1 MTEWSEDARTRQG
14 LYRFIG
20 AALRSPNVE
29 RFEILASALDLLD
42 GRELDRYPYLI
53 PWRRFRDELRA
64 VETIEPLEI
73 EYVRL
78 FGVGMGGTP
87 ATPTESYYR
96 VPARDGG
103 IADFV
108 ASLEREYRSMGLT
121 SVGMTEAP
129 DHISTEMDVMSYLCG
144 VEADAWES
152 DEVGPAMGTLRTE
165 ARFLGTHLAV
175 WVPSFAE
182 RTRAASAA
190 AFYRHLIDLL
200 HAFVVHEGDF
210 VRSIVKRNVP
220 T

>member
-20 AALRSPNVE
+20 AALRSPDVQ
-29 RFEILASALDLLD
+29 RFEILASAVDLLD
-42 GRELDRYPYLI
+42 GRQLDRYPYSMT
-53 PWRRFRDELRA
+53 WRRFRDELRS
-64 VETIEPLEI
+64 VVIIEPLEI

-103 IADFV
+103 VADFV
-108 ASLEREYRSMGLT
+108 ASLERGYGSMGLA
-121 SVGMTEAP
+121 SVGMAEAP
-129 DHISTEMDVMSYLCG
+129 DHISTEMEVMSYLCG

-152 DEVGPAMGTLRTE
+152 AEVGTAMETLRKE
-165 ARFLGTHLAV
+165 ARFLGTHLTV

-182 RTRAASAA
+182 RTRAANAA
-190 AFYRHLIDLL
+190 AFYRRLIDLL

-210 VRSIVKRNVP
+210 VRSIVKRSVP
-220 T
+220 S

>member
-20 AALRSPNVE
+20 AALRSPDAQ

-42 GRELDRYPYLI
+42 GRDLDRYPYLI
-53 PWRRFRDELRA
+53 PWRRFRDELRVVA
-64 VETIEPLEI
+64 TIEPLEI

-87 ATPTESYYR
+87 AMPTESYYR

-108 ASLEREYRSMGLT
+108 ASLERDYGSMGLT
-121 SVGMTEAP
+121 SIGTTESP

-152 DEVGPAMGTLRTE
+152 ADVGTAMETLRKE
-165 ARFLGTHLAV
+165 ALFLRTHLAV

-182 RTRAASAA
+182 RTRAANAA
-190 AFYRHLIDLL
+190 EFYRRLIDLL
-200 HAFVVHEGDF
+200 HAFIIHEADF
-210 VRSIVKRNVP
+210 VRSIVKRSVP